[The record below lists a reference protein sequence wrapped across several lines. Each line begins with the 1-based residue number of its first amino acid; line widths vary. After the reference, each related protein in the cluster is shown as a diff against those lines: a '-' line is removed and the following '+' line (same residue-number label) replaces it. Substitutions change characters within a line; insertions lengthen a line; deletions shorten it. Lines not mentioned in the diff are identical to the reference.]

1 MRFGKTVLASIGA
14 FVALAAVN
22 ARDASAC
29 GGCFPPAEQTSVVT
43 DHRMVLTVS
52 KTQSTLYDQIQY
64 SGNPKEF
71 AWVLPIAGT
80 VDVGLSADSLFS
92 ALNSLS
98 AVSVQQ
104 PPTNCPPRPQ
114 CEDER
119 SAFAPSDNAGA
130 SSSSSG
136 GVSVLKNE
144 VVGPYETVQLKS
156 DDPQALTNWLT
167 QNGFNIPDDIKPV
180 IAQYVAEKLNFL
192 ALRLK
197 PGEGVSS
204 MRPVRVTTQGAG
216 AVLPLRMVAAGTG
229 AQVGIT
235 LWVISEGRYEPQ
247 NFPSFVIKNEDLVW
261 EWAANQSNYQA
272 LRTERSAAAPGKT
285 WEVESSH
292 KTPRAQIENTVRSF
306 GYQSGPNGGGGDYL
320 PIEDANGGVTKTADT
335 VREEDLATVF
345 AGIASGQEHL
355 TRMRADLSRAALA
368 TDLTLAASQDQT
380 EIPNVRL
387 PKGEK
392 GQPLCPVYDGCKQVG
407 VAPRDE
413 AASRSY
419 FNGGGTACD
428 SVPRRA
434 GSFTEVGILGGFVA
448 LAVARAVQRRRKG

>member
-1 MRFGKTVLASIGA
+1 MRFGKTVLASVGA
-14 FVALAAVN
+14 FVALAVSSP
-22 ARDASAC
+22 DASAC
-29 GGCFPPAEQTSVVT
+29 GGCFPPPGEQNSVVT
-43 DHRMVLTVS
+43 DHRMLLTVS

-80 VDVGLSADSLFS
+80 VEVGLSADSLFT
-92 ALNSLS
+92 ALHNLS
-98 AVSVQQ
+98 AVVVQA

-114 CEDER
+114 CDEDEDG
-119 SAFAPSDNAGA
+119 AAGGFAPTASDAGA
-130 SSSSSG
+130 G
-136 GVSVLKNE
+136 GVSVLKKE

-167 QNGFNIPDDIKPV
+167 QNGFNIPEDIKPV

-216 AVLPLRMVAAGTG
+216 AVLPLRMVAAGSG

-235 LWVISEGRYEPQ
+235 LWVISEGRYAPQ
-247 NFPSFVIKNEDLVW
+247 NFPSYVIKNEDLVW
-261 EWAANQSNYQA
+261 DWAASQSNYGE
-272 LRTERSAAAPGKT
+272 LRAQRSAVDPGKT
-285 WEVESSH
+285 WEIESAQQ
-292 KTPRAQIENTVRSF
+292 TNRNQIENVVRVVGF
-306 GYQSGPNGGGGDYL
+306 QSGNGTGGDYL
-320 PIEDANGGVTKTADT
+320 AIEDENGGVTKTADA
-335 VREEDLATVF
+335 VREEDLQTVF
-345 AGIASGQEHL
+345 AGITQGQEHL

-368 TDLTLAASQDQT
+368 TDLSLVASQDQGDVS
-380 EIPNVRL
+380 NVRV

-392 GQPLCPVYDGCKQVG
+392 GQPLCPVYDGCRQVG

-419 FNGGGTACD
+419 FNGGGTACQ
-428 SVPRRA
+428 SGPH
-434 GSFTEVGILGGFVA
+434 SSGGNAAFGAIGAFVA
-448 LAVARAVQRRRKG
+448 LTFARVARRRRR